1 MKLMTALYLIV
12 FLYTFSVISKL
23 DQEACLA
30 ENHVKQEKYLS
41 YEVASWLYILN
52 MAKRMW

>member
-1 MKLMTALYLIV
+1 MTALYLIV